1 MVIDFASANPDGWD
15 ALKAPALASPNEAI
29 VYEVHVADITSSPS
43 WNGNPALRRTYTGAA
58 ERGTAINGIPTGFD
72 HIKSLAVTH
81 VQLMP
86 VFDFTSVDES
96 RLTDQAYGERPVGG
110 KFNWGYDP
118 GNWSVPE
125 GSYSTDPFDG
135 AMRIREL
142 KTLIGAFLANG
153 IGVIMDVVYNHVPA
167 AWQHPL
173 DICVPGYYFRLDGF
187 SGAGDD
193 TASERAM
200 FRSFMIDSLCF
211 WLSEYKLSGFRFD
224 LMGLHDIE
232 TMNAAAAALRKIKP
246 DVLLYGEGWDMYRGT
261 GMVGATQ
268 LEARK
273 LDRIGFFNDAFR
285 CGIKGSIFGAHAGG
299 FIHDGS
305 HREAVKFGLVGAVYH
320 PCVHNSL
327 VDGTANPNPWTDVT
341 ASSVNY
347 TEIHDNTTLY
357 DKLVLVEDGKDEAY
371 YARMQRTAI
380 ALVLFAQGQPVLH
393 AGMEFMRTKEIP
405 SDLLASNPGLTDVYR
420 STDGKRAFSHNSYNL
435 YDRINGLHWHRLA
448 DNRDTVEYVRQLIAV
463 RKAHPLFRLRTA
475 AEVVSSMIFLES
487 GSALPAVIT
496 SQAPAKTFDPPLLAW
511 KIDGTGSLDSWKS
524 VCIVVNPA
532 QVAVEFSLPVCAE
545 GMRWHLIADD

>member
-1 MVIDFASANPDGWD
+1 
-15 ALKAPALASPNEAI
+15 
-29 VYEVHVADITSSPS
+29 
-43 WNGNPALRRTYTGAA
+43 
-58 ERGTAINGIPTGFD
+58 
-72 HIKSLAVTH
+72 
-81 VQLMP
+81 
-86 VFDFTSVDES
+86 
-96 RLTDQAYGERPVGG
+96 
-110 KFNWGYDP
+110 
-118 GNWSVPE
+118 
-125 GSYSTDPFDG
+125 
-135 AMRIREL
+135 
-142 KTLIGAFLANG
+142 
-153 IGVIMDVVYNHVPA
+153 
-167 AWQHPL
+167 
-173 DICVPGYYFRLDGF
+173 
-187 SGAGDD
+187 
-193 TASERAM
+193 
-200 FRSFMIDSLCF
+200 
-211 WLSEYKLSGFRFD
+211 
-224 LMGLHDIE
+224 MGLHDIE

-273 LDRIGFFNDAFR
+273 LDRIGFFNDALR

-305 HREAVKFGLVGAVYH
+305 RREAVKFGLVGAVYH

-357 DKLVLVEDGKDEAY
+357 DKLVLVEDGKDAAY

-380 ALVLFAQGQPVLH
+380 ALVLFAQGMPVLH

-435 YDRINGLHWHRLA
+435 YDRINGLDWHRCA

-475 AEVVSSMIFLES
+475 SLKAGRPFPRSSRRRLLQRLLTRRFWPGRLTEPVRSTAGKASVSSSI
-487 GSALPAVIT
+487 
-496 SQAPAKTFDPPLLAW
+496 PLRSRLNFRCR
-511 KIDGTGSLDSWKS
+511 S
-524 VCIVVNPA
+524 VRKG
-532 QVAVEFSLPVCAE
+532 CA
-545 GMRWHLIADD
+545 GI